1 MIGYWALITQDTAS
15 PDASAYSGVL
25 HTEQPLCSCP
35 SCKLPMFPVLN
46 VARPIQGIAWRSEL
60 CVDGVLS
67 LDVCPN
73 CSHSLNNY
81 YVTIAAGGR
90 TAGVGFMD
98 DGGPRWVIDM
108 PFRCRQV
115 DLQPIPASFWNDADE
130 QEEYLTRQ
138 LLKGV
143 YHQVGGQA
151 VKPCRD
157 PIDQCQRCGGSV
169 EFFGV
174 IDYDDLNVPLYEEEN
189 PRSLLIGD
197 MRSLNVYL
205 CRQCPTINYG
215 ITAD

>member
-1 MIGYWALITQDTAS
+1 
-15 PDASAYSGVL
+15 
-25 HTEQPLCSCP
+25 
-35 SCKLPMFPVLN
+35 MFPTLN
-46 VARPIQGIAWRSEL
+46 FARPIPGITWRSEL

-81 YVTIAAGGR
+81 YVTVEAGGR
-90 TAGVGFMD
+90 KAVGGFMD
-98 DGGPRWVIDM
+98 EGGTRWEIDM

-115 DLQPIPASFWNDADE
+115 DLQPIQVSFWDDPDA

-138 LLKGV
+138 LLEGV
-143 YHQVGGQA
+143 YHQVGGQP

-157 PIDQCQRCGGSV
+157 PIDECQYCGGSV
-169 EFFGV
+169 EFFAV
-174 IDYDDLNVPLYEEEN
+174 IDYDDLNVPLYEGTE

-215 ITAD
+215 ITQD